1 MQEKH
6 LSHQKYHF
14 AHIFP
19 SMASFGLAD
28 QSVVKE
34 PLPHLGTPVVNTSSE
49 PTETPRIPVRIVF
62 VFLAQLRPC

>member
-1 MQEKH
+1 VLAHLGLARAYVLQADTAKSPGGKECQKKD

-19 SMASFGLAD
+19 SIASFGLAN

-34 PLPHLGTPVVNTSSE
+34 PLSLLGH
-49 PTETPRIPVRIVF
+49 
-62 VFLAQLRPC
+62 A